1 MPIELKILALGA
13 VLLFIYIFTATRFKT
28 AQYGRKWNVSAR
40 DEPLPAANPIT
51 GRLMRA
57 QANFEE
63 TFPIAIVALLGVVVA
78 GRHRQLTALGGWIW
92 LGARARLPAALCRR
106 RPSRSDDRVG
116 REHGGAGDG
125 DLAAAVRL
133 RRSQRQRPISL
144 CRQVTRAHSDARLG
158 GKRPLQVPR
167 FGGPRCCRK
176 SGFPSETPALRR
188 IA

>member
-78 GRHRQLTALGGWIW
+78 GRTSQLTALGGWIW
-92 LGARARLPAALCRR
+92 LGARVVYLPLYAAGIPVVRTVVWAV
-106 RPSRSDDRVG
+106 ST
-116 REHGGAGDG
+116 AG
-125 DLAAAVRL
+125 LVMV
-133 RRSQRQRPISL
+133 IW
-144 CRQVTRAHSDARLG
+144 
-158 GKRPLQVPR
+158 PLL
-167 FGGPRCCRK
+167 FG
-176 SGFPSETPALRR
+176 
-188 IA
+188 